1 MSIDDAEA
9 KQEEFNA
16 VIGVLNKYILI
27 KPKYDEAK
35 NKFLNHVENFY
46 KEREK
51 IIEGFK
57 SEIFLFNY
65 DKVVEEQARYEEEE
79 KNIKNGN
86 GLIDYRRLQRLLD
99 LNTGT

>member
-16 VIGVLNKYILI
+16 VIGVLNKYIPI

-79 KNIKNGN
+79 KNFKNGN

>member
-16 VIGVLNKYILI
+16 VIGVLNKYIPI
-27 KPKYDEAK
+27 KLKYDEAK
-35 NKFLNHVENFY
+35 NKFLNNVENFY

-65 DKVVEEQARYEEEE
+65 DKVVEEQARYEEGE
-79 KNIKNGN
+79 KNIKN
-86 GLIDYRRLQRLLD
+86 
-99 LNTGT
+99 

>member
-16 VIGVLNKYILI
+16 VIGVLNKYIPI

-35 NKFLNHVENFY
+35 NKFLNNVENFY

-51 IIEGFK
+51 II
-57 SEIFLFNY
+57 
-65 DKVVEEQARYEEEE
+65 
-79 KNIKNGN
+79 
-86 GLIDYRRLQRLLD
+86 
-99 LNTGT
+99 